1 MGKGIAY
8 LVLVILGVLLLWG
21 TGQFEEVAG
30 GSNLNKRQAYWQAQ
44 VDAAAL
50 QDGSRATID
59 VFAARHGLRLDCTPT
74 SAGSDITECLADDPE
89 AKGGTATH
97 PMTLQLFFMFYGDRL
112 HTFTSSPCSLE

>member
-8 LVLVILGVLLLWG
+8 LALVILGVLLLWG

-74 SAGSDITECLADDPE
+74 SADSDITECLADDPE

-112 HTFTSSPCSLE
+112 HTFTSSPRSLE